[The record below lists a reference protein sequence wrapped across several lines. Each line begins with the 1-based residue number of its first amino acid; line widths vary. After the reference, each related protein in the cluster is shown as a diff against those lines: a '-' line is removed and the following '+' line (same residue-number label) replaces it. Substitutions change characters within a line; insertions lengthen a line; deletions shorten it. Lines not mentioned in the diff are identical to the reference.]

1 MKDFDYWRQKKIP
14 WRRYIPYLLL
24 HVDLGFASMR
34 TSIAHRK
41 QENLEYEYVSL
52 SIKFFNR
59 GFNIA
64 LYTTD
69 KRIIYRG

>member
-1 MKDFDYWRQKKIP
+1 MEVFNFWRHKKVL
-14 WRRYIPYLLL
+14 WRRYIPYLLFYL
-24 HVDLGFASMR
+24 DLGFVSMR

-41 QENLEYEYVSL
+41 RENLEYEYVSL
-52 SIKFFNR
+52 SIKIFNR
-59 GFNIA
+59 GFDIA

>member
-1 MKDFDYWRQKKIP
+1 MKSFDYWQRKKVL

-41 QENLEYEYVSL
+41 LENLEYEYVSL
-52 SIKFFNR
+52 SIKIFNR
-59 GFNIA
+59 GFDIA

>member
-1 MKDFDYWRQKKIP
+1 MEVFNFWRHKKVL
-14 WRRYIPYLLL
+14 WRRYIPYLLFYL
-24 HVDLGFASMR
+24 DLGFVSMR

-41 QENLEYEYVSL
+41 RENLEYEYVSL

-59 GFNIA
+59 GFDIA